1 MAAKLKKGDRV
12 MVLSGRDRGKE
23 GEILRVMP
31 KENRAFVAGV
41 NMVVRHQRQ
50 TQTTQGGRIAKEA
63 PIHLSNLAL
72 VDPQG
77 GGASRVG
84 FKFLEDGTKVRYAK
98 KSGEVIDG

>member
-12 MVLSGRDRGKE
+12 VVLAGRDRGKQ

-31 KENRAFVAGV
+31 KEGRAMVAGV

-50 TQTTQGGRIAKEA
+50 TGQSQGGRISKES

-72 VDPQG
+72 VDSDG
-77 GGASRVG
+77 SATRVG
-84 FKFLEDGTKVRYAK
+84 FRFLDDGRKVRYAK